1 MGGYAH
7 DFIGTAQKSGHVKTV
22 SDEAGGVYTFVKE
35 FIVQNATLN
44 YYWPSYCRKVV
55 IKMVA
60 GGSGAQG
67 NWAGSSSG
75 RTGAIAQGTVL
86 KQNLTAN
93 EQNGIDAIAIIGGAH
108 GTTNAAHNGNDNGG
122 NLSKFGTYLTAN
134 GGNNENGN
142 YGNATT
148 NLAGGAPNYCPGWR
162 GSDHVGGI
170 GNETWALHSKPN
182 MGGIFGGEYSPGSAG
197 GESAGGGGGNGS
209 HGAVWVQE
217 YA

>member
-93 EQNGIDAIAIIGGAH
+93 EQNGIDAKIHYPIPMHLQKPSKEFGYKKGDFKKAELMAKKV
-108 GTTNAAHNGNDNGG
+108 
-122 NLSKFGTYLTAN
+122 LSLPVHEFITIKEINYVCYLIEEFYN
-134 GGNNENGN
+134 KG
-142 YGNATT
+142 
-148 NLAGGAPNYCPGWR
+148 
-162 GSDHVGGI
+162 
-170 GNETWALHSKPN
+170 
-182 MGGIFGGEYSPGSAG
+182 
-197 GESAGGGGGNGS
+197 
-209 HGAVWVQE
+209 
-217 YA
+217 